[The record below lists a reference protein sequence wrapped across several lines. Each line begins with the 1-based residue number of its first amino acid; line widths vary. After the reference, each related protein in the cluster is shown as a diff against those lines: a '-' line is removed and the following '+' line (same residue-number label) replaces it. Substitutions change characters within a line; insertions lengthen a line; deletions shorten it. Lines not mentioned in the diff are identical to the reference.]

1 MKTPLVI
8 KVGGALL
15 DSQEHLQRLFEVIS
29 KLQRCRPVLLVHGGG
44 ALVQEWLEK
53 LGLES
58 VKLDGLRVTPK
69 EHIPYVTGALAGA
82 ANTQLVLMAKQAGI
96 KAVGLSLVDAD
107 VAKCQVLDEKYGNVG
122 TATAGQA
129 YVLSALI
136 ANHFFPIISSI
147 GASDEGELL
156 NANADQAA
164 VAIAQSVAGEL
175 LLLSDVPGVLDADK
189 KLITSLNKQ
198 SIAKLI
204 EDGVITDG
212 MMVKVNA
219 ALETAN
225 QLDNSVIIAGWK
237 NPEKLS
243 QLLAGES
250 VGTTIYPDNAAH
262 LSSGAV

>member
-15 DSQEHLQRLFEVIS
+15 DSPMHLQRLFDVIC
-29 KLQRCRPVLLVHGGG
+29 KLQQKRPVLLVHGGG
-44 ALVQEWLEK
+44 ALVQQWLDK

-107 VAKCQVLDEKYGNVG
+107 VANCQVLDEKYGNVG
-122 TATAGQA
+122 TATPGQA
-129 YVLSALI
+129 YVLSALM

-147 GASDEGELL
+147 GASDDGELL
-156 NANADQAA
+156 NVNADQAA

-175 LLLSDVPGVLDADK
+175 LLLSDVPGVLDAEK
-189 KLITSLNKQ
+189 QLISALNKD
-198 SIAKLI
+198 SIATLI
-204 EDGVITDG
+204 ADGVITDG

-225 QLDNSVIIAGWK
+225 KLDNAVIIAGWK
-237 NPEKLS
+237 TPEKLS
-243 QLLAGES
+243 MLLAGES
-250 VGTTIYPDNAAH
+250 VGTTIYPDTAIH
-262 LSSGAV
+262 LTSSSV